1 VETITKEI
9 LELWN
14 KGNRGKLTPKDV
26 ASAISRLSAGSVRN
40 GRVSRKVYM
49 KALENILLEDTKMEK
64 FPKLYLSSGK
74 INPLVEKKV
83 QEVITK
89 ITKDGKTGKVYT
101 IVTGYNALDKSVI
114 EKACEEENDVA
125 NVIESSGSG
134 SGSGSVSKLYDRV
147 IVVGIPDSGNY
158 YFPNGTDTADNH
170 ILQQFACNL
179 KKGVNTNGS
188 PMVRDVHIF
197 NSGKDCKDYLYTKYS
212 TTYEDL
218 TPEAIQKLS
227 LSSEELKV
235 LFSKV
240 GLMIKSR
247 RLNYCLPSLASN
259 ENNLFVYQMTK
270 MVKVD
275 SGISNESIPCVSAKN
290 YIDKVREERKKAKD
304 RKATKSGK

>member
-49 KALENILLEDTKMEK
+49 RAIEDILLRDTKMEK

-89 ITKDGKTGKVYT
+89 ISKDQKTGKVYT
-101 IVTGYNALDKSVI
+101 IVTGYSNLDKSVI
-114 EKACEEENDVA
+114 EKASEEENDVA
-125 NVIESSGSG
+125 KVIESSGSG
-134 SGSGSVSKLYDRV
+134 SGSVSTLYDRV

-158 YFPNGTDTADNH
+158 YFPDGTDTTDNH
-170 ILQQFACNL
+170 FLQQFASNL
-179 KKGVNTNGS
+179 KKGVNANGS
-188 PMVRDVHIF
+188 PMVRDVYIF
-197 NSGKDCKDYLYTKYS
+197 NSGKDCKDYLEKKYH
-212 TTYEDL
+212 TTYEVL
-218 TPEAIQKLS
+218 TPEAIESLS
-227 LSSEELKV
+227 LTPEDLKV
-235 LFSKV
+235 LLSKM

-247 RLNYCLPSLASN
+247 KLNYCLPSLASN

-275 SGISNESIPCVSAKN
+275 SDISNESIPRVSAKD
-290 YIDKVREERKKAKD
+290 YIVKVREERKKAKD
-304 RKATKSGK
+304 RKAAKGK